1 MYTDQHSQQHHV
13 FIPSDEPLDHR
24 EVALHFSWFLDKPTL
39 LACLRVSR
47 SWFAALEPCLWHSFT
62 LLRDHPNPSASHQPR
77 QGTQQ
82 QQQARTAF
90 LPRRYPT
97 LGSLQRNARHI
108 ARLRYFGELPLLKA
122 LVPHLN
128 QLRYLEV
135 TRYTDEIKE
144 LLRQNAASL
153 HTLILKGDP
162 LIPGDTIM
170 IDRIW
175 HHLLDSTALR
185 VLELNGAIVSD
196 YEGTKFGLVC
206 HKLTSLSLIDSKL
219 LERPKSEDE
228 FLNLRTLVLERS
240 FLPKEDQPPLFELCP
255 ALENFTWRSRSGK
268 LSTFKFLVFLNAG
281 RGESLSGLD
290 LSGSQVTDSDLAS
303 IIRLL
308 PGLTRLRA
316 CNSLFGP
323 EATRVITE
331 MRQHQIQELIVLQ
344 CPGFTETYSQEVL
357 RTCSRLR
364 VFSAPAVNA
373 VDMSQLRWSCTGLE
387 ELDIG
392 IVGTRRLPKP
402 VALRHGGIYS
412 QLAVLTN
419 LRVLR
424 LGEVTDM
431 EEGPFL
437 LDLRVQSGLGLLST
451 LGRLEVFDCEKLKP
465 VMEFFD
471 LQWVVRNWGSLKRL
485 VGSVHPNYE
494 QRDLS
499 NEFLS
504 SQLPGLETYLTQAD
518 YALALAGK

>member
-1 MYTDQHSQQHHV
+1 MHNRQHPQQHV

-24 EVALHFSWFLDKPTL
+24 DVVLHFSWYLDKCTL

-47 SWFAALEPCLWHSFT
+47 SWFAVLEPCLWYSFT
-62 LLRDHPNPSASHQPR
+62 LLRDLPDPASPHQPH
-77 QGTQQ
+77 QATQQ
-82 QQQARTAF
+82 RQQGGTAF
-90 LPRRYPT
+90 HPRRYPT

-108 ARLRYFGELPLLKA
+108 ARLRFFGELSLLKV

-135 TRYTDEIKE
+135 TRFTDEVKQ
-144 LLRQNAASL
+144 LLQQNAATL
-153 HTLILKGDP
+153 HTLILRGDP

-175 HHLLDSTALR
+175 HHLLDFTALR

-196 YEGTKFGLVC
+196 YEGIKFGLIC
-206 HKLTSLSLIDSKL
+206 HKLISLSLIDSKL

-228 FLNLRTLVLERS
+228 FPRLRTLVLERS
-240 FLPKEDQPPLFELCP
+240 FLPKEDQFPLFELCP
-255 ALENFTWRSRSGK
+255 GLENFTWRSRSGK

-281 RGESLSGLD
+281 RGEALSGLD
-290 LSGSQVTDSDLAS
+290 LSGSQIADSDLAS

-316 CNSLFGP
+316 CSSLFGS
-323 EATRVITE
+323 EATRAITE
-331 MRQHQIQELIVLQ
+331 MRHHQIQELILLQ
-344 CPGFTETYSQEVL
+344 CPGFGPTYAQEVL

-373 VDMSQLRWSCTGLE
+373 VDMAQLRWSCTGME
-387 ELDIG
+387 ELDIC
-392 IVGTRRLPKP
+392 IAGTRRLLAPMAP
-402 VALRHGGIYS
+402 RHRGVYS
-412 QLAVLTN
+412 QLAVLIN
-419 LRVLR
+419 LRMLR

-437 LDLRVQSGLGLLST
+437 LDLKVDSGLGLLST
-451 LGRLEVFDCEKLKP
+451 LGRLEVLDCERLKP

-485 VGSVHPNYE
+485 VGSVHPNFE

-499 NEFLS
+499 NEFLV
-504 SQLPGLETYLTQAD
+504 SQLPALETYLSQEEYT
-518 YALALAGK
+518 LALARK